1 MLNFVSLLINS
12 LLGIYISTPKVLL
25 PNSIAQFNLKVY
37 KCDDVYNNENYNS
50 INNWNA
56 IVLYSKVK
64 ENMMPLRVHDQC
76 MTSEIFGSL
85 RCDCQEQLEESMKLI
100 KDTGMIIYLPNEG
113 RGIGLFNKMLTY
125 KLQEEGEDTFT
136 SAAKLNLP
144 IENRDYSIVPKIL
157 KDFDIKSINLITNNK
172 HKIKQLEKKY
182 ITIKSIIPLNSTI
195 NPHNEKYLNTKYNY
209 PYEI

>member
-1 MLNFVSLLINS
+1 MLNAVLMFINS

-37 KCDDVYNNENYNS
+37 KSDDVYNNENYNY
-50 INNWNA
+50 INNWDA
-56 IVLYSKVK
+56 MVLYSNIK
-64 ENMMPLRVHDQC
+64 ENMMPLRIHDQC

-85 RCDCQEQLEESMKLI
+85 RCDCQEQLHESMKII

-113 RGIGLFNKMLTY
+113 RGIGLFNKILTY

-144 IENRDYSIVPKIL
+144 LENRDYSIVPKIL
-157 KDFDIKSINLITNNK
+157 KDFDIKSVNLITNNK
-172 HKIKQLEKKY
+172 YKIKQLEKKY
-182 ITIKSIIPLNSTI
+182 INIKSIITLNSTI
-195 NPHNEKYLNTKYNY
+195 NQHNEKYLNTKYNY

>member
-1 MLNFVSLLINS
+1 MFDTLFILTNLF
-12 LLGIYISTPKVLL
+12 LGIYISTPKILL
-25 PNSIAQFNLKVY
+25 PNSIARFNMKVY

-56 IVLYSKVK
+56 VVLYSKVRSH
-64 ENMMPLRVHDQC
+64 MMPLRVHDQC
-76 MTSEIFGSL
+76 ITSEIFGSL
-85 RCDCQEQLEESMKLI
+85 RCDCYEQLQETMKLI

-136 SAAKLNLP
+136 SAEKLNLP
-144 IENRDYSIVPKIL
+144 IENREYSIVPKIL
-157 KDFDIKSINLITNNK
+157 KDFDIKSVSLITNNK
-172 HKIKQLEKKY
+172 YKIKQLEKKY

-195 NPHNEKYLNTKYNY
+195 NPYNKKYLNTKYNY
-209 PYEI
+209 PFEF

>member
-1 MLNFVSLLINS
+1 MLNVAFLLINS
-12 LLGIYISTPKVLL
+12 ILGIYISTPKVLL

-37 KCDDVYNNENYNS
+37 KSDDVYNNENYNS

-56 IVLYSKVK
+56 IVLYSNIK

-85 RCDCQEQLEESMKLI
+85 RCDCQEQLHESMKII

-113 RGIGLFNKMLTY
+113 RGIGLFNKILTY

-144 IENRDYSIVPKIL
+144 LENRDYSIVPKIL
-157 KDFDIKSINLITNNK
+157 KDFDIKSVNLITNNK
-172 HKIKQLEKKY
+172 YKIKQLEKKY
-182 ITIKSIIPLNSTI
+182 INIKSIITLNSTI

>member
-1 MLNFVSLLINS
+1 MFINS

-37 KCDDVYNNENYNS
+37 KSDDVYNNENYNS
-50 INNWNA
+50 INNWDA
-56 IVLYSKVK
+56 MVLYSNIK
-64 ENMMPLRVHDQC
+64 ENMMPLRIHDQC

-85 RCDCQEQLEESMKLI
+85 RCDCQEQLHESMKLI

-113 RGIGLFNKMLTY
+113 RGIGLFNKILTY

-144 IENRDYSIVPKIL
+144 LENRDYSIVPKIL
-157 KDFDIKSINLITNNK
+157 KDFDIKSVNLITNNK
-172 HKIKQLEKKY
+172 YKIKQLEKKY
-182 ITIKSIIPLNSTI
+182 INIKSIITLNSTI
-195 NPHNEKYLNTKYNY
+195 NQHNEKYLNTKYNY

>member
-1 MLNFVSLLINS
+1 MFINS

-37 KCDDVYNNENYNS
+37 KSDDVYNNENYNS

-56 IVLYSKVK
+56 IVLYSNIK
-64 ENMMPLRVHDQC
+64 ENMMPLRIHDQC

-85 RCDCQEQLEESMKLI
+85 RCDCQEQLHESMKII

-113 RGIGLFNKMLTY
+113 RGIGLFNKILTY

-144 IENRDYSIVPKIL
+144 LENRDYSIVPKIL
-157 KDFDIKSINLITNNK
+157 KDFDIKSVNLITNNK
-172 HKIKQLEKKY
+172 YKIKQLEKKY
-182 ITIKSIIPLNSTI
+182 INIKSIITLNSTI